1 MSGLVRDHK
10 SLKCSVTLIM
20 STHPLERVQVY
31 LVKIPAIFKTDYKYL
46 MTCKD
51 HFSRLGNIYF
61 LENKKSSTTAE
72 NIAKNS
78 LPNRANQKF
87 FNVITQKNL
96 KVIS

>member
-10 SLKCSVTLIM
+10 SLKCSVNLIM
-20 STHPLERVQVY
+20 STHPLERVQVD

-51 HFSRLGNIYF
+51 HFSTLGDIYL

-72 NIAKNS
+72 NIAKFFS
-78 LPNRANQKF
+78 KWGNQKC
-87 FNVITQKNL
+87 FNVITEKNL